1 MESRIKDPGLADAGL
16 EQIELALE
24 SMPVLSV
31 MPERI
36 DQMIASIKLNE
47 YELKITKPTEKQK
60 KMTGTGT
67 KNNG

>member
-60 KMTGTGT
+60 KYDRDWH
-67 KNNG
+67 KE